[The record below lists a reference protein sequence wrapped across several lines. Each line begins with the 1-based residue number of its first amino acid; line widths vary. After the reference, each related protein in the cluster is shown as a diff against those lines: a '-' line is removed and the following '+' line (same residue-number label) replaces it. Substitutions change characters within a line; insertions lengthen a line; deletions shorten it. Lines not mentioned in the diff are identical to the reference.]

1 MTIAEVVRPR
11 SLDEMIGQEA
21 IKRKLRIAIG
31 AALHRDEPLGHV
43 LLVSSGGGLGKSSLA
58 QVIANEM
65 FVPFVTTTGQCLWSA
80 ADLKRVLFSLKPKS
94 VLLIDEFHLV
104 GRHAAEEL
112 LLVLEEG
119 VLHVNAD
126 PRRGPVRLEL
136 PPFTLAAATTVP
148 EAVKGPLAQRF
159 SLHLHLGFYTAQELE
174 QIVRQMTSR
183 MGFEFEDGLCAGL
196 ARRAK
201 GIPRLALRLAERVR
215 DVGQAKRLS
224 SAGADEFDLAM
235 QIEGI
240 DDLGLNRQDRDYMR
254 VLAQAEPRPT
264 GVHNL
269 GLSLGMGTRT
279 ITDVLEGPLVRL
291 GMISIGI
298 GGRRL
303 TDEGKRH
310 LETVGDK
317 FD

>member
-11 SLDEMIGQEA
+11 SLDEMIGQEQ

-148 EAVKGPLAQRF
+148 ALYER
-159 SLHLHLGFYTAQELE
+159 
-174 QIVRQMTSR
+174 
-183 MGFEFEDGLCAGL
+183 CA
-196 ARRAK
+196 
-201 GIPRLALRLAERVR
+201 
-215 DVGQAKRLS
+215 
-224 SAGADEFDLAM
+224 
-235 QIEGI
+235 
-240 DDLGLNRQDRDYMR
+240 
-254 VLAQAEPRPT
+254 
-264 GVHNL
+264 
-269 GLSLGMGTRT
+269 
-279 ITDVLEGPLVRL
+279 
-291 GMISIGI
+291 
-298 GGRRL
+298 
-303 TDEGKRH
+303 
-310 LETVGDK
+310 
-317 FD
+317 